1 MGRKTRARR
10 KEGDT
15 KITNYFLP
23 TESGEKR
30 KFKEFKYGGEI
41 IEIDNGKRMR
51 MEQEKMKNE
60 EKRMETE
67 KIYENDEEHFLHP
80 TNTDRGWEILVE
92 HSIIQG
98 DKEKRRIGDHLE
110 ENICGENLGLLG
122 ILPNEKMKIYG
133 FS

>member
-30 KFKEFKYGGEI
+30 KFREFKSGGEI
-41 IEIDNGKRMR
+41 IEIENGKRMR
-51 MEQEKMKNE
+51 MEQEKMKTE

-67 KIYENDEEHFLHP
+67 KIF
-80 TNTDRGWEILVE
+80 
-92 HSIIQG
+92 
-98 DKEKRRIGDHLE
+98 EKD
-110 ENICGENLGLLG
+110 
-122 ILPNEKMKIYG
+122 
-133 FS
+133 